1 MQLFVIIIIFCIVFT
16 IVSEWATYMTYGRIM
31 KDEDVLN
38 YLKKYKSFSI
48 NQFDHSI
55 ISGDIDYS
63 NHEEVMKKIMDGDF
77 ISYTRM
83 CVSSKY
89 YIHGYG
95 RIGSWSN
102 GAKMIDKLYKTAPI
116 R

>member
-1 MQLFVIIIIFCIVFT
+1 MILLTTIIIFCAIFT
-16 IVSEWATYMTYGRIM
+16 LVSEWATYMTYGRIM

-77 ISYTRM
+77 IAPTRM

-89 YIHGYG
+89 YIQGYG
-95 RIGSWSN
+95 RVGSWSN
-102 GAKMIDKLYKTAPI
+102 GAKVIDMLYKKAPI

>member
-1 MQLFVIIIIFCIVFT
+1 
-16 IVSEWATYMTYGRIM
+16 M
-31 KDEDVLN
+31 KDQDVLD

-63 NHEEVMKKIMDGDF
+63 NHEEVMRKIMDGDF

-83 CVSSKY
+83 SILSKY
-89 YIHGYG
+89 YIQGYG
-95 RIGSWSN
+95 RVSSFSN
-102 GAKMIDKLYKTAPI
+102 ASKVIDMLYKKAPI
-116 R
+116 K